1 MAEVEE
7 ESTHVWSSK
16 QRIALFLTAM
26 RHFALE
32 VEALGWALHYTRLDA
47 GSGFASLATVL
58 QNTIENIAPCAL
70 ILCAPGDFR
79 VWKSVKSTA
88 AHAGIPL
95 DVRDDRHFY
104 ATVRQFAAHAA
115 KRKSLRLEYFYRELR
130 QQHGVLMDGGQ
141 PTCPP
146 R

>member
-1 MAEVEE
+1 MASVVLRDQLNTDSCAFDGFDPAQDAVWMAEVEE

-32 VEALGWALHYTRLDA
+32 VEALGWALHYTPLDA

-58 QNTIENIAPCAL
+58 QNTIENIATCAL

-79 VWKSVKSTA
+79 V
-88 AHAGIPL
+88 
-95 DVRDDRHFY
+95 
-104 ATVRQFAAHAA
+104 
-115 KRKSLRLEYFYRELR
+115 
-130 QQHGVLMDGGQ
+130 
-141 PTCPP
+141 
-146 R
+146 